1 LKKSEISARRKE
13 TIFDAALACFNET
26 GYYKTSMD
34 AIAEKARI
42 TKHGLYYHFKSKD
55 HLFIELFHQRGEKYF
70 AQIDAYLGEV
80 TDSEQKMRLFIDKGN
95 QIIHDHLDFLRFFI
109 EFMSI
114 GMRNK
119 AICNVIT
126 EHYKSSIRNFKPLL
140 AESISQDSLTTYDA
154 EKVARAIFVSSIGMF
169 FSYFCLEPDFDL
181 VEQQNFN
188 IEKILK
194 GIRNK

>member
-1 LKKSEISARRKE
+1 MKKAEISAQRKE

-34 AIAEKARI
+34 AIAQKARI

-55 HLFIELFHQRGEKYF
+55 HLFIELFHQRRKKYF
-70 AQIDAYLGEV
+70 AQIDAYLAEV
-80 TDSEQKMRLFIDKGN
+80 SDPEQKMRLFVDRGN
-95 QIIHDHLDFLRFFI
+95 QIIQDHMDFLRFYI

-126 EHYKSSIRNFKPLL
+126 EHYKSSIRNFKQLL
-140 AESISQDSLTTYDA
+140 AECISNDSLTTYDT
-154 EKVARAIFVSSIGMF
+154 EKIARAIFVNSIGIF
-169 FSYFCLEPDFDL
+169 FSYFCLEPDFEL

-194 GIRNK
+194 NIKNK